1 MAHSRSALKRW
12 RQNERRRIRNKA
24 VRSGARTSVK
34 KTITA
39 IEVKA
44 EDTGENIREAI
55 SALDR
60 AAKKGVIHANNA
72 ARRKSRLMARL
83 NAAQGAVAIE
93 KKAPARKR
101 AAAGAKKTTARKT
114 AAKKTS
120 ASKPGATRT
129 TRTKTAKS

>member
-1 MAHSRSALKRW
+1 LAHSRSALKRW

-34 KTITA
+34 KAITA

-44 EDTGENIREAI
+44 EDASENIREAI

-83 NAAQGAVAIE
+83 NAAQGAVGVE

-101 AAAGAKKTTARKT
+101 AAAGAKKT
-114 AAKKTS
+114 AAKKTG
-120 ASKPGATRT
+120 ASKPRAART
-129 TRTKTAKS
+129 ARTKTAKS